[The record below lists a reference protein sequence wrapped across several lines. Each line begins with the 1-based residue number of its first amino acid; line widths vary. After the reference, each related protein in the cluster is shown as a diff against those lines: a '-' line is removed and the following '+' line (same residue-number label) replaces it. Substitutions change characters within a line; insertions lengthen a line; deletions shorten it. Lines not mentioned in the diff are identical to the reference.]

1 MTERFAE
8 LRELLQLEPIDPNI
22 YRGQNESG
30 QQGRLFG
37 GQVLAQALAAA
48 SATVEGLPA
57 HSLHGYFLRPGDPAT
72 PVLYTVDRIRD
83 GRSFTTRR
91 VVCIQ
96 SGKAIFN
103 LAASFHE
110 PEPGY
115 EHQVA
120 APEAPDPET
129 LPTWLD
135 QLRKF
140 GDRIPDLAA
149 REARGA
155 PPIDF
160 RFVNLPTYLG
170 GEPGPDPNLIWLR
183 AAGTLPDDPV
193 LHRCFLTYASDMSL
207 IDTVIRHHGRRSAK
221 GPPAM
226 AASLDH
232 ALWFHRRF
240 RADEWLLYAQDSPSA
255 SGGRGFARGALY
267 AQDGTLVASV
277 AQEGLIRPARAA
289 LDVPT

>member
-8 LRELLQLEPIDPNI
+8 LRDLLTLEPIDPNI
-22 YRGQNESG
+22 YRGQNEAG

-48 SATVEGLPA
+48 SATVDALPA

-96 SGKAIFN
+96 NGKAIFN

-110 PEPGY
+110 PEEGF
-115 EHQVA
+115 EHQVV
-120 APEAPDPET
+120 APEAPDPES
-129 LPTWLD
+129 LPTWLE

-140 GDRIPDLAA
+140 GDRVPDLAS
-149 REARGA
+149 RKARGA

-160 RFVNLPTYLG
+160 RFINLPTYLG

-183 AAGTLPDDPV
+183 AAGTLPDDEV

-207 IDTVIRHHGRRSAK
+207 IDTVIRHHGRRSPLGA
-221 GPPAM
+221 PAM

-232 ALWFHRRF
+232 AIWFHRRF